1 MHSQASPLPREVP
14 DLVGEALFLP
24 LESSQP
30 EAGDIKVPSHPGVR
44 TPGNSIPDS
53 EMKTRADE
61 KQDSYGCR
69 GIHLGS
75 QSN

>member
-30 EAGDIKVPSHPGVR
+30 EAGDSHPGVR
-44 TPGNSIPDS
+44 APAAQFQTV
-53 EMKTRADE
+53 R
-61 KQDSYGCR
+61 
-69 GIHLGS
+69 
-75 QSN
+75 